1 MSNIYK
7 LYHNTGK
14 IEKIY
19 IFVGDFLY
27 NLNMELLELD
37 NIYKLDKNS
46 NTIKEIFYPREL
58 DKIEKNMIEIVFIDD
73 TIYADDTIENIKFK
87 LLKNIDN
94 YSFEELYLYGFTNYK
109 IDKDI
114 LYSRLTNNNKI
125 QLDKIILSNF

>member
-125 QLDKIILSNF
+125 QLDK